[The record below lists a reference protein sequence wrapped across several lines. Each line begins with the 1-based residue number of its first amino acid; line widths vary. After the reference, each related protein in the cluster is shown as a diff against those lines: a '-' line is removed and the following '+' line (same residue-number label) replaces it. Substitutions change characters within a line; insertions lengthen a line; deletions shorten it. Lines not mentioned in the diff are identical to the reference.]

1 MAVVENSVNKTLYK
15 AELYLIKVIPM
26 LFAFLSLLN
35 DALSYFNIDVPLISY
50 IGSVSILTLAF
61 MYLSS
66 YVFKF
71 CFYHRMFIHYTAV
84 NWVLNII
91 DYYIGIPLSDRN
103 LFVMY
108 MILAGITLFIILKCR
123 KQISGREYCLK
134 N

>member
-66 YVFKF
+66 YVFRF

-91 DYYIGIPLSDRN
+91 DYYVGIPLSDRS

-108 MILAGITLFIILKCR
+108 MILAGISLFIILRCR
-123 KQISGREYCLK
+123 KQISGQKYCLK

>member
-1 MAVVENSVNKTLYK
+1 
-15 AELYLIKVIPM
+15 M
-26 LFAFLSLLN
+26 LPFPIESLLN

-50 IGSVSILTLAF
+50 IGSVSILTLVF

-66 YVFKF
+66 YVFRF

-84 NWVLNII
+84 NWLLNIV
-91 DYYIGIPLSDRN
+91 DYYVGIPLSDRS

-108 MILAGITLFIILKCR
+108 MILAGISLFIILRCR
-123 KQISGREYCLK
+123 KQISGQKYCLK